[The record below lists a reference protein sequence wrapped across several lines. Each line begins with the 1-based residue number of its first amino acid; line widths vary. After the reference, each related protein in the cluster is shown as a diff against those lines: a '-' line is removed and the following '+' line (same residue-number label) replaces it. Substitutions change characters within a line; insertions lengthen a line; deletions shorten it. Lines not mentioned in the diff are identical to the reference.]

1 MVSVCEER
9 GWVGWLRKAKARLFP
24 RLTHTPFP
32 FHTALLHIGMHGT
45 VEWLPGAPL
54 GSTGLSWPD
63 VLLGAIPN
71 VYLYAMNNPSESIV
85 AKRRGYGTLVS
96 YLTPPYGRAGLYK
109 TLAALRPAL
118 GDWRE
123 AAAQRERGDDASAAT
138 EVVARVAVVDLVTLA
153 GLASDVPLAP
163 NTPPPTADTVGD
175 VEAGV
180 FAEWAGRLTSYLG
193 ELENRLFSSGL
204 HTLGAA
210 PDQTELA
217 AYLDALVGTALP
229 PPALDAVVAGADE
242 ASARAAAVAAA
253 SDDEAGAAATAASTA
268 VAARDALARS
278 GDELTYM
285 LAALDGRYVPA
296 APGGD
301 LLRDGI
307 GVLPTGRNIHA
318 LDPYRMPSPAAFARG
333 AAAADAIVESHRAG
347 TNGAYPETVA
357 VNLWGLD
364 AIKTKG
370 ESVGILLWLV
380 GARVVSD
387 GTGRV
392 ARFELIPLP
401 DLGRPRID
409 VLANVSGIF
418 RDSFANVLDLIDALM
433 EAAASADEP
442 PELNYIKKHEAAATA
457 AGIDRPTSRL
467 FSNPPGDYGS
477 MVGERIGASN
487 WATGSDLGATW
498 ASRNAASYGRGG
510 ERGVPRADLLQ
521 SLLATTDRVVQTVDS
536 VEYGLTDIA
545 EYAANTGAL
554 SRAAA
559 DAKAAATGVAT
570 TPTPTSIV
578 EAFGD
583 GPPRDLGAVLK
594 TEYRTKLLNP
604 RWAAA
609 MADEGSGGAFE
620 ISQRMTFMLGWGAT
634 VDFKEDWAWDQAV
647 ETYVED
653 GEIAAK
659 LKASNPEAFRN
670 IVARALEA
678 AGRGIWAAD
687 AETLDKLKEAYG
699 DVDDLLEGVK

>member
-1 MVSVCEER
+1 
-9 GWVGWLRKAKARLFP
+9 
-24 RLTHTPFP
+24 
-32 FHTALLHIGMHGT
+32 
-45 VEWLPGAPL
+45 
-54 GSTGLSWPD
+54 
-63 VLLGAIPN
+63 
-71 VYLYAMNNPSESIV
+71 MNNPSESIV

-109 TLAALRPAL
+109 TLASLRPAL

-123 AAAQRERGDDASAAT
+123 AAAQRERGDDASAAA
-138 EVVARVAVVDLVTLA
+138 EVAARAAVVDLVSVA

-204 HTLGAA
+204 HMLGAA
-210 PDQTELA
+210 PDAAELE

-229 PPALDAVVAGADE
+229 PSALDAVVAGADE
-242 ASARAAAVAAA
+242 ASARAAAVTAASDNAAADAAA
-253 SDDEAGAAATAASTA
+253 SAASTA
-268 VAARDALARS
+268 VAARDVLARS
-278 GDELTYM
+278 GDEITCM

-301 LLRDGI
+301 LLRDGV

-333 AAAADAIVESHRAG
+333 AAAADAIIESHRAG
-347 TNGAYPETVA
+347 AGGAYPETVA

-370 ESVGILLWLV
+370 ESVGILLRLV

-433 EAAASADEP
+433 EAAAAAPDEP
-442 PELNYIKKHEAAATA
+442 PDLNFIKKHATAATA

-536 VEYGLTDIA
+536 VEYGLTDIQ
-545 EYAANTGAL
+545 EYVANTGAL
-554 SRAAA
+554 GRAAA

-570 TPTPTSIV
+570 APTPTSIV

-583 GPPRDLGAVLK
+583 APPRDLQAVLK

-609 MADEGSGGAFE
+609 MVEQGSGGAFE
-620 ISQRMTFMLGWGAT
+620 VSQRMTAMLGWGAT

-653 GEIAAK
+653 GEMAAK

-687 AETLDKLKEAYG
+687 AETVGKLKEAYG
-699 DVDDLLEGVK
+699 DVDDLLEGVE